1 MGGPPYQTRQ
11 QSKKD
16 YTKSTGHSQKNK
28 NMHFVVRTYSPH
40 HVTSS
45 AIMITSPPPS
55 RYTVKMLLNHE
66 FFAEGVKIEAL
77 SHQGDE
83 TEDSPLLHLRM
94 EVPTKEVSR
103 KNNQESIEF
112 TYDLDKDQPEV
123 VISKMVSL
131 VRSCLE
137 KMVAIFAPIFFSL

>member
-1 MGGPPYQTRQ
+1 
-11 QSKKD
+11 
-16 YTKSTGHSQKNK
+16 
-28 NMHFVVRTYSPH
+28 
-40 HVTSS
+40 
-45 AIMITSPPPS
+45 MITSPPPS

-137 KMVAIFAPIFFSL
+137 KMVAIFAPIFSHCDEVGGAPRGCKVKLPPSFLVGQVEHTARGGADA

>member
-1 MGGPPYQTRQ
+1 
-11 QSKKD
+11 
-16 YTKSTGHSQKNK
+16 
-28 NMHFVVRTYSPH
+28 
-40 HVTSS
+40 
-45 AIMITSPPPS
+45 
-55 RYTVKMLLNHE
+55 MLLNHE

-77 SHQGDE
+77 SQQGDE

-123 VISKMVSL
+123 VVGKMVSMWGL
-131 VRSCLE
+131 VIHTSGQDGEYCS
-137 KMVAIFAPIFFSL
+137 VAGKGLPGGVHAKW